1 MEALGLSEKRLRAK
15 KNQKKL
21 KYKEEKDSE
30 GVIKTA
36 RGIELESSA
45 AVLRHLD
52 KTVVRISLNHSDV
65 RSLRMEMIGLTTV
78 LSSLFMYIFL

>member
-1 MEALGLSEKRLRAK
+1 MSENRLSGG

-36 RGIELESSA
+36 RGIELESST
-45 AVLRHLD
+45 AVLRHRDKRD

-65 RSLRMEMIGLTTV
+65 RSLRTEMIGLTTV
-78 LSSLFMYIFL
+78 LSSLFMYVSL